1 MLRSVPKRQYCALS
15 EKASWK
21 SEKNAQS
28 NCTLASLLLTNQF
41 QTLKNWLYMLKTLRI
56 GELVE
61 CRTVG
66 WFRLE
71 GTTWAIQI
79 TSHSLQ
85 LIDMHPGDITQSIP
99 KTTLYLWMVG
109 LSITLTLVE
118 WKEHLR
124 GEPFVTNLYELCSA
138 FTSIYA
144 FAFIFRNWCQD
155 YRKSL
160 NKTTFPSLL
169 TGYPKV
175 PLVLKNTR
183 QLFTLF

>member
-1 MLRSVPKRQYCALS
+1 
-15 EKASWK
+15 
-21 SEKNAQS
+21 
-28 NCTLASLLLTNQF
+28 
-41 QTLKNWLYMLKTLRI
+41 MLKTLRI

-109 LSITLTLVE
+109 LSITLTLVD

-124 GEPFVTNLYELCSA
+124 GESFITNLGSMNFLHPLQSMH
-138 FTSIYA
+138 
-144 FAFIFRNWCQD
+144 FRYFFETDVRIIGSHW
-155 YRKSL
+155 
-160 NKTTFPSLL
+160 
-169 TGYPKV
+169 
-175 PLVLKNTR
+175 TR
-183 QLFTLF
+183 QLFHPFWLDIQKFLWFWRIQDNFSLSSNWNSKSSTGSEQEGAISASDWNSCSRHRQVLLIVWWIH

>member
-1 MLRSVPKRQYCALS
+1 
-15 EKASWK
+15 
-21 SEKNAQS
+21 
-28 NCTLASLLLTNQF
+28 
-41 QTLKNWLYMLKTLRI
+41 MLKTLRI

-160 NKTTFPSLL
+160 GSAQLALNKTTFHSLL
-169 TGYPKV
+169 TGILRV
-175 PLVLKNTR
+175 LLVLNKR
-183 QLFTLF
+183 GLFLHLTGILVLVTDKFCS

>member
-1 MLRSVPKRQYCALS
+1 M
-15 EKASWK
+15 E
-21 SEKNAQS
+21 
-28 NCTLASLLLTNQF
+28 LLLTNKF
-41 QTLKNWLYMLKTLRI
+41 QTLKHRLYMLKTLRI

-109 LSITLTLVE
+109 LSITLTLVK

-124 GEPFVTNLYELCSA
+124 GESFITNLGSMNFVLHPLP
-138 FTSIYA
+138 FYA
-144 FAFIFRNWCQD
+144 FAFIFETDQD

-160 NKTTFPSLL
+160 GRVL
-169 TGYPKV
+169 
-175 PLVLKNTR
+175 LVLNKTR
-183 QLFTLF
+183 QLFNLFWPEF

>member
-1 MLRSVPKRQYCALS
+1 
-15 EKASWK
+15 
-21 SEKNAQS
+21 
-28 NCTLASLLLTNQF
+28 
-41 QTLKNWLYMLKTLRI
+41 MLKTLRI

-109 LSITLTLVE
+109 LSITLTLVK

-124 GEPFVTNLYELCSA
+124 GESFITNLGSMNFVLHPLP
-138 FTSIYA
+138 FYA
-144 FAFIFRNWCQD
+144 FAFIFETDVRIIGSHLEEFYWFWIRQDNFLISSDRNS
-155 YRKSL
+155 KSS
-160 NKTTFPSLL
+160 TGSEQEAAISASLL
-169 TGYPKV
+169 TGI
-175 PLVLKNTR
+175 LVLVPDK
-183 QLFTLF
+183 FCS